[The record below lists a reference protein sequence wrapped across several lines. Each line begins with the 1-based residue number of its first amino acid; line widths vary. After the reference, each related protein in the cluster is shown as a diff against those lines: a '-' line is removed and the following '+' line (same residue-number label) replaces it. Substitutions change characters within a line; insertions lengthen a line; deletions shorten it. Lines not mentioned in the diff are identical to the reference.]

1 MKILIVIG
9 TRPEAIKMA
18 ALISHFKKDKFF
30 KVKLCITGQH
40 KEMLNQILDNFD
52 VKPDFNLRLMK
63 NNQTLTSVTNGTLS
77 GMEKI
82 FKKYIPDIVLVHGD
96 TISSFAATL
105 ASYFRKLPIAHIE
118 AGLRTNNIYFP
129 WPEEGSRK
137 LTDTLSTIHFAPTNF
152 AKKNLITEGFNRNSI
167 YVTGNTVIDS
177 LFFALKKIKEK
188 PNLLHKIK
196 KKYSFI
202 NEKNK
207 LILVTAHRREN
218 FGEPFSNICKALIKI
233 ANKNKDIN
241 IIYPIHPNPNIE
253 IPGKKY
259 LSKIK
264 NIYLVK
270 PLDYF
275 SFVYLMSKSHLIL
288 TDSGGIQEE
297 APSLSKP
304 VLVMR
309 DETERQEALKAK
321 TIKLIGTNTN
331 RIYKEVQLLLN
342 DNDKYQSFLVKNNP
356 YGNGQASK
364 KILEIL
370 KLRSS
375 IK

>member
-40 KEMLNQILDNFD
+40 KEMLNQVLDNFD
-52 VKPDFNLRLMK
+52 IKPDFNLRLMK

-105 ASYFRKLPIAHIE
+105 ASYFKKLPIAHIE

-152 AKKNLITEGFNRNSI
+152 AKKNLINEGFNRNSI

-188 PNLLHKIK
+188 PNLLYKIK
-196 KKYSFI
+196 KDYSFI
-202 NEKNK
+202 KEKNK

-218 FGEPFSNICKALIKI
+218 FGKPFANICKALIKI
-233 ANKNKDIN
+233 ANKNKNIN
-241 IIYPIHPNPNIE
+241 IIYPIHPNPSIE

-309 DETERQEALKAK
+309 DETERQEALEAK

-331 RIYKEVQLLLN
+331 RIYKEVQLILN

-356 YGNGQASK
+356 YGNGEASK